1 MDHIAIKRVYRETR
15 KMTVKTNSL
24 EVLPA
29 VESYPEGA
37 DYDGSGEAEDILCWA
52 LDKYHPRIV
61 LSTSFKDSVLV
72 DMMSRIRT
80 DFRVIALDTGRLNEE
95 TYQLSEE
102 IRTRYDIAIEW
113 YFPRPEF
120 VEKLERQKGLFSFR
134 ESLENRRECCYIRKV
149 EPLSRALTGVDAW
162 ITGLR
167 QDQGETRSAIEKIE
181 LDQVHGDIIKV
192 NPLADW
198 DQERIWSYIRS
209 NDIPYNRLFDKGYT
223 SIGCEP
229 CTRPVEPG
237 EDPRSGRWWWERP
250 DHKECGIHVQDW
262 SI

>member
-1 MDHIAIKRVYRETR
+1 
-15 KMTVKTNSL
+15 MTVDAKSV
-24 EVLPA
+24 EHASA
-29 VESYPEGA
+29 VDSIPSRL
-37 DYDGSGEAEDILCWA
+37 DYRGSGEAEDILRWA

-61 LSTSFKDSVLV
+61 LSTSFKDAVLI
-72 DMMSRIRT
+72 DMMSRIRS

-102 IRTRYDIAIEW
+102 IRNRYGISIEW

-120 VEKLERQKGLFSFR
+120 VEKLEGQKGLFSFR

-167 QDQGETRSAIEKIE
+167 QDQGETRSAVKKIE
-181 LDQVHGDIIKV
+181 LDQVHGDIIKI

-198 DQERIWSYIRS
+198 DQERVWSYIRA
-209 NDIPYNRLFDKGYT
+209 NDIPYNQLFDQGYA

-229 CTRPVEPG
+229 CTRPIQPG
-237 EDPRSGRWWWERP
+237 DDARSGRWWWERP
-250 DHKECGIHVQDW
+250 EHKECGIHVQDW